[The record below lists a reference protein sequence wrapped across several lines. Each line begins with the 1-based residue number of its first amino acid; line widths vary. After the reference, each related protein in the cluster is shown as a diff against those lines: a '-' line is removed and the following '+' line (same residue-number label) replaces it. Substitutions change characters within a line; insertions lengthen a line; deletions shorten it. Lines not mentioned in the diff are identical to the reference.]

1 MLNNLEVVTLFVEDI
16 AETKAFYA
24 KVFAADVI
32 YEDDVSYVLNF
43 SGLMINLLQA
53 AEAPELVE
61 PMVVAAAGAGTR
73 FMLTLRV
80 DDADAVCARLRDM
93 GVTLLN
99 GPVDRPWGRRT
110 AAFAD
115 PAGHVFEIAQVL
127 V

>member
-80 DDADAVCARLRDM
+80 DDVDAVCARLRDM

-127 V
+127 A